1 MKVCPKCDNLFQEQT
16 MACSRCQ
23 VHLIEISLPEAIK
36 RSNVRSFQKAII
48 GGDTKELSDEHIQ
61 YHIRSFLGN
70 RTLFL
75 DFDIQ
80 KNRIKH
86 GRKLKRFLIAP
97 FNMTCVFN
105 IPWLLFN
112 IMSSNL
118 FHLTHL
124 GYCSRCNCKHIPGRH
139 SQDQCDYNIEYF
151 NILEDILNGQIV
163 QRRSFYQTYALE
175 QAYKKKP
182 SAYTDLFC
190 RKVRWEAFWDI
201 VSITLSVLLWVF
213 IVVFVAYPMAMMLTQ
228 KLMYIDS
235 YEFGLPV
242 TGG

>member
-1 MKVCPKCDNLFQEQT
+1 
-16 MACSRCQ
+16 MACTHCQ
-23 VHLIEISLPEAIK
+23 VHLIEVSLPEAIK
-36 RSNVRSFQKAII
+36 RSHVRSFQKAIT
-48 GGDTKELSDEHIQ
+48 GSESKELPDEHIQ

-80 KNRIKH
+80 KQRIKH

-105 IPWLLFN
+105 IPWFIFN
-112 IMSSNL
+112 VLSSNF
-118 FHLTHL
+118 FHMTHL
-124 GYCSRCNCKHIPGRH
+124 NYCGRCNCKHIPNHH
-139 SQDQCDYNIEYF
+139 SENECDYNIEYF
-151 NILEDILNGQIV
+151 HILEDILSGHIV

-175 QAYKKKP
+175 QAYKKKR

-201 VSITLSVLLWVF
+201 TSITLSILFWVF
-213 IVVFVAYPMAMMLTQ
+213 IVVFVAYPMAMNLTQ
-228 KLMYIDS
+228 KLMQIDS
-235 YEFGLPV
+235 YEFVLPAF
-242 TGG
+242 GN